1 VTAEIRRPD
10 FDPKSHE
17 YSWNGKRLAHV
28 TEILHVAGIR
38 RLFPGDAATMTLAAW
53 RGSLIHAA
61 TESVDKGLDPR
72 VSEDALGGYVAAY
85 ADFCSTHLFL
95 PNPDWT
101 EQPICDPKLG
111 VAGKPD
117 RVGFLGE
124 QLIGA
129 VLDLKT
135 GEPDPAT
142 AVQLAAYRLLLR
154 ANGVTVAHRLSV
166 HLRPNGTFR
175 VHEYT
180 DSGDE
185 AAFLAGVTIY
195 RWHQRAQAVRAGAA

>member
-1 VTAEIRRPD
+1 LTAEIRRPD

-28 TEILHVAGIR
+28 TEILHVSGIR
-38 RLFPGDAATMTLAAW
+38 HLFPGDPATMTLAAW

-61 TESVDKGLDPR
+61 TQSVDQGVDPR
-72 VSEDALGGYVAAY
+72 VSEEALAGYIAAY
-85 ADFCSTHLFL
+85 ADFCSTHLFV
-95 PNPDWT
+95 PSPDWT
-101 EQPICDPKLG
+101 EQPICDPDLG
-111 VAGKPD
+111 VAGTPD
-117 RVGFLGE
+117 RVGFIGE
-124 QLIGA
+124 HLIGT

-142 AVQLAAYRLLLR
+142 AVQLAAYRFMLR
-154 ANGVTVAHRLSV
+154 ANNFPVAHRLSV
-166 HLRPNGTFR
+166 HLRPNGKFR

-185 AAFLAGVTIY
+185 AAFLAAVTIY
-195 RWHQRAQAVRAGAA
+195 RWQQRARVGAAA